1 MKKLLSTI
9 AVLGAMTT
17 MASAE
22 VNFQKVYE
30 MEGTAQ
36 NIITNISK
44 AVLIDKNVQGDAL
57 TGKAVVRCL
66 VSEKK
71 MGGLLPEVRSK
82 YRGDLLV
89 EAKDGRYRVTFSD
102 MKFVAENDA
111 EQFMNG
117 LSMNKKMAD
126 SCVADFESFS
136 LALQDK
142 AKSFASNW

>member
-1 MKKLLSTI
+1 
-9 AVLGAMTT
+9 
-17 MASAE
+17 MAGSS
-22 VNFQKVYE
+22 QS
-30 MEGTAQ
+30 
-36 NIITNISK
+36 IITNISK

-66 VSEKK
+66 VSKKK

-126 SCVADFESFS
+126 SCVADFENFS
-136 LALQDK
+136 TALQNK
-142 AKSFASNW
+142 AKAFNSNW